1 MMAPAG
7 TPKAILNKVSQD
19 IAKIMQMPDVSTRL
33 NAQGSVATTST
44 PEQFD
49 AVIKSDTERYAKI
62 LKDAGIS
69 PQ

>member
-1 MMAPAG
+1 
-7 TPKAILNKVSQD
+7 
-19 IAKIMQMPDVSTRL
+19 
-33 NAQGSVATTST
+33 VATTST

-49 AVIKSDTERYAKI
+49 AVIKSDTERYAKL

>member
-7 TPKAILNKVSQD
+7 VPKAILNKVSQD
-19 IAKIMQMPDVSTRL
+19 IAKVMQMPDVSARL
-33 NAQGSVATTST
+33 NAQGSVPTAST
-44 PEQFD
+44 PDEFD
-49 AVIKSDTERYAKI
+49 VVIKSDTERYAKI